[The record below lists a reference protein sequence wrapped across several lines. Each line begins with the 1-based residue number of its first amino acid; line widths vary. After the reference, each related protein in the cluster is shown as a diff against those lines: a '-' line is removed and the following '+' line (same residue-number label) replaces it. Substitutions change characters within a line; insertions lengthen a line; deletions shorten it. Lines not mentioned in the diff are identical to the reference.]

1 MWWIISWKSFRK
13 FSARCK
19 VRSAKAHC
27 FRTKFFVNLRIDC
40 FGKILK
46 KKIVQVLL
54 YIKELNRLILPTFCA
69 EKDRKNPAI
78 EFSFNF
84 QHWIL
89 WVWDWL
95 FFCTLKCILE
105 WVLLFVPKDKL
116 KIVVFV
122 QRIIVESRI

>member
-1 MWWIISWKSFRK
+1 MQKHTVSEPIFFRQ
-13 FSARCK
+13 FEDRLLWQNSE
-19 VRSAKAHC
+19 
-27 FRTKFFVNLRIDC
+27 
-40 FGKILK
+40 

-89 WVWDWL
+89 
-95 FFCTLKCILE
+95 
-105 WVLLFVPKDKL
+105 
-116 KIVVFV
+116 
-122 QRIIVESRI
+122 